1 MQHSLSH
8 YNRIVRIFRP
18 LAALYLKSKFR
29 LEKSELPELPETFLL
44 ICNHATNYDAIA
56 ISVLTGRAIFYV
68 ATEHIFSLGWIS
80 RFIDYMVAP
89 IPRPKGGQAAG
100 AVMEIL
106 RRIKEGG
113 SVGLFAEGNCSWDG
127 LTASFTP
134 ATGKMVRAS
143 GASLVT
149 CRLRGG
155 YFAYPRW
162 AYTAR
167 KGPVRLEIT
176 HIVSPEEL
184 KKMKPD
190 QINALIADGIRED
203 AYETRQEYHTRYPGK
218 RLAEGLENAL
228 LVCPRCHG
236 FDTLRSKGSGF
247 SCTCGLKGCY
257 DEKGF
262 LTMAGSDF
270 TTIKEWNAWQLA
282 YLESLPLTGLP
293 AAEDEAMQLLHID
306 GHERTVTAS
315 GRLSMDAGSLTL
327 GAFSVPVSDIVSL
340 DVRLHGTV
348 SFLTRDGGYYEIKKQ
363 SKKAHYHGRKYQLL
377 YTRILK
383 EKTEASV

>member
-1 MQHSLSH
+1 MQHSLAH
-8 YNRIVRIFRP
+8 YKRIVKIFRP

-29 LEKSELPELPETFLL
+29 LKKTELPELPETFLL

-56 ISVLTGRAIFYV
+56 ISVLLNRPIFYV

-127 LTASFTP
+127 LTASFAP

-143 GASLVT
+143 GTSLVT

-162 AYTAR
+162 AYSAR
-167 KGPVRLEIT
+167 RGPVWLEIT

-203 AYETRQEYHTRYPGK
+203 AYETRKESGALYPGR

-228 LVCPRCHG
+228 LFCPRCHS

-262 LTMAGSDF
+262 LTAEGTDF
-270 TTIKEWNAWQLA
+270 TTIREWNAWQQE
-282 YLESLPLTGLP
+282 YLGSLPISELP
-293 AAEDEAMQLLHID
+293 TAEDTGMKLMKID
-306 GHERTVTAS
+306 GHERSQAAEGDLT
-315 GRLSMDAGSLTL
+315 MDAQTFRL
-327 GAFSVPVSDIVSL
+327 GDFSVPVADIVSL
-340 DVRLHGTV
+340 DVRLRGTV
-348 SFLTRDGGYYEIKKQ
+348 SFLTRDGGYYEIKTL
-363 SKKAHYHGRKYQLL
+363 KKKGRYRGRKYQLL
-377 YTRILK
+377 YQRLQK
-383 EKTEASV
+383 EKEAASV